1 MPALNF
7 KEQFVQPIILGI
19 KPGTIRQERK
29 QPIKVGDTLYLFT
42 GMRTK
47 NCRKFMTAECKG
59 VYPIAI
65 NQTAS
70 RRYVRINA
78 MQLSDYSLA
87 EFAFDDG
94 FSSVNEFFD
103 FFIDQYGLPFNG
115 HWIVW
120 KTETA
125 KKFERFLKI
134 ASY

>member
-7 KEQFVQPIILGI
+7 KEQFVQPIILGM

-47 NCRKFMTAECKG
+47 NCRKFMTAECKA
-59 VYPIAI
+59 VYPIVI

-70 RRYVRINA
+70 KRFVCIDG
-78 MQLSDYSLA
+78 MQLGDNSLA
-87 EFAFDDG
+87 EFVFDDG
-94 FSSVNEFFD
+94 FSSVDEFFD
-103 FFIDQYGLPFNG
+103 FFIDQYGLPFRG

-125 KKFERFLKI
+125 QKVERFLKI